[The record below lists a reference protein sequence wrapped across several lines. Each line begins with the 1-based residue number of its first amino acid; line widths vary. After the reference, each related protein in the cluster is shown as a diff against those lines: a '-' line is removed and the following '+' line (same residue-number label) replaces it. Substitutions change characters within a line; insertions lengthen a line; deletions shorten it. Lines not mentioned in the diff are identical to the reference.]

1 MKDNAILN
9 NAVSTL
15 MTILYSQGYDTDT
28 VIKVL
33 VKIGFTKKD
42 AKEYIG

>member
-1 MKDNAILN
+1 MKDNKILN

-15 MTILYSQGYDTDT
+15 ISILYSQGYDTDT
-28 VIKVL
+28 VIEVL

>member
-15 MTILYSQGYDTDT
+15 ITILYSKGYDTDT
-28 VIKVL
+28 IVEVL
-33 VKIGFTKKD
+33 VKIGFTKKV